1 MFFGK
6 HHIVIFREGGEGKS
20 RKFRVRLWVISL
32 FVLFTCALLVGNFF
46 LLKDYF
52 VNLHLK
58 NRILEDQERLNSQN
72 AQIMSLVEKLQSVSR
87 DVLRM
92 ERFDAKIR
100 QLLEIS
106 EEFGDMQKTRND
118 DLMTQALPIHSPSL
132 MVRRMQT
139 FLQLLADDVHLEE
152 VNQQKLLAA
161 LRVMKGKLS
170 ASPSVWPLRGR
181 LNSSFGY
188 RRAPFT
194 GRRSFHK
201 GLDIK
206 GKLGA
211 PIIATA
217 RGVVKRAGFE
227 GAYGIV
233 VEIDHGGGISTVYA
247 HMKSDNYVKVGQEVK
262 RGDVV
267 GYVGMTGRTTGPHL
281 HYEIRVGGAPVNP
294 MKYILE

>member
-52 VNLHLK
+52 ANLHLE
-58 NRILEDQERLNSQN
+58 NRIEENQERFDSQN
-72 AQIMSLVEKLQSVSR
+72 AQLLSLVTKIQEISR

-106 EEFGDMQKTRND
+106 DEFKEVQKNRNE

-139 FLQLLADDVHLEE
+139 FLKLLADDVHLEE
-152 VNQQKLLAA
+152 VNQQKLLMA

-170 ASPSVWPLRGR
+170 SSPTVWPLRGR

-201 GLDIK
+201 GIDIK
-206 GKLGA
+206 GRIGA

-217 RGVVKRAGFE
+217 RGVVKKAGFD
-227 GAYGIV
+227 GAYGIL
-233 VEIDHGGGISTVYA
+233 VEIDHGGGISTLYA
-247 HMKSDNYVKVGQEVK
+247 HMKSHNVKVGQEVK

-267 GYVGMTGRTTGPHL
+267 GLVGMTGRTTGPHL